1 MILELRQKINWLCY
15 RMKAIASVQSRYI
28 RLFLWS
34 GVIFFLPIS
43 SAASEAKFTDL
54 LITNNA
60 GQLTI
65 YARVI
70 NCFTPD
76 TEAAI
81 LAGVPTTFTFLFDLY
96 QERSYWWD
104 KKVTRSVI
112 NHTIKYDNV
121 KKNYLL
127 TSTNRLET
135 DTFPTLETAKR
146 AMADLNGIVVYQVDA
161 LEKDKSYYV
170 KMKAKLDKVRLPLH
184 MEYLFFF
191 VSLWDFETDW
201 YQQHVTYQNLT
212 TP

>member
-1 MILELRQKINWLCY
+1 VILELRQKINWLCY

>member
-1 MILELRQKINWLCY
+1 
-15 RMKAIASVQSRYI
+15 MKAIASVQSRYI